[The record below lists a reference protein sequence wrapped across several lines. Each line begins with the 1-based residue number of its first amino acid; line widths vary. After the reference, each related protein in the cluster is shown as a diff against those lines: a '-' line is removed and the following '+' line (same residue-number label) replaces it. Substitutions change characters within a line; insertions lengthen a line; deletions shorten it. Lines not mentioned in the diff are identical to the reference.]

1 MKPIAAALL
10 FCGWVAFAQNWPQFR
25 GPQASGVAEKA
36 DIPVQFDVAKGTNV
50 RWKTPIPGVA
60 VSSPIAW
67 GDHVFVT
74 TAVSSDTSASVRTGL
89 YGDVEPAKDTSKH
102 TWEVYALD
110 RRTGKVSWKRVAHE
124 GVPKTKRHPKS
135 SQASP
140 TPVTDGKVV
149 VAHFGSEGLYAYD
162 FKGNL
167 LWKQDLGRLN
177 AGWFFD
183 PDYEWGVASSPIIFR
198 DMVIIQADIQKDSF
212 VAAYRLKDGKQ
223 VWKTMRDE
231 IPSWGT
237 PAIYDD
243 KQRPELIT
251 HATKFIRAYD
261 PLTGKELWHL
271 SGNSEITT
279 PTPLIAHGLIY
290 VTNGYR
296 GIQPIYAIRPGA
308 SGDIT
313 LPKGKES
320 SEFIA
325 WSKPR
330 GGPYTPTPLIYG
342 DLMYVL
348 SNNGVLAA
356 YNAKTGERLY
366 QERVG
371 KGGSYS
377 ASPVAASGRLYLTSE
392 DGEIYVVRT
401 GPKFELIGENSV
413 GEVTMATPA
422 IAGDLMII
430 RGLKHVIAIGG
441 ATRASR

>member
-1 MKPIAAALL
+1 
-10 FCGWVAFAQNWPQFR
+10 
-25 GPQASGVAEKA
+25 
-36 DIPVQFDVAKGTNV
+36 
-50 RWKTPIPGVA
+50 
-60 VSSPIAW
+60 
-67 GDHVFVT
+67 
-74 TAVSSDTSASVRTGL
+74 
-89 YGDVEPAKDTSKH
+89 
-102 TWEVYALD
+102 
-110 RRTGKVSWKRVAHE
+110 
-124 GVPKTKRHPKS
+124 
-135 SQASP
+135 
-140 TPVTDGKVV
+140 
-149 VAHFGSEGLYAYD
+149 
-162 FKGNL
+162 
-167 LWKQDLGRLN
+167 
-177 AGWFFD
+177 
-183 PDYEWGVASSPIIFR
+183 
-198 DMVIIQADIQKDSF
+198 

-251 HATKFIRAYD
+251 HATKFIRGYD
-261 PLTGKELWHL
+261 PLTGKELWRL
-271 SGNSEITT
+271 AGNSEITT

-342 DLMYVL
+342 DLMYIL

-377 ASPVAASGRLYLTSE
+377 ASPVAANGRLYLTSE
-392 DGEIYVVRT
+392 DGEINVVKT

-441 ATRASR
+441 TPRASR

>member
-1 MKPIAAALL
+1 MKTLATALL
-10 FCGWVAFAQNWPQFR
+10 FVCSALAQNWPQFR

-60 VSSPIAW
+60 VSSPIVW

-74 TAVSSDTSASVRTGL
+74 TAVSSDTSASLRTGL

-102 TWEVYALD
+102 SWEVYALD
-110 RRTGKVSWKRVAHE
+110 RRSGKVLWKRVAHE
-124 GVPKTKRHPKS
+124 GLPKTKRHPKS

-162 FKGNL
+162 FNGNL
-167 LWKQDLGRLN
+167 LWKQDVGRLN

-183 PDYEWGVASSPIIFR
+183 PDYEWGVASSPILFR

-212 VAAYRLKDGKQ
+212 VAAYRLKDGRQ

-237 PAIYDD
+237 PAIYED

-251 HATKFIRAYD
+251 HATKFIRGYD
-261 PLTGKELWHL
+261 PLTGRELWRL

-313 LPKGKES
+313 LPKGEES

-342 DLMYVL
+342 DLMYIL

-377 ASPVAASGRLYLTSE
+377 ASPVAANGRLYLTSE
-392 DGEIYVVRT
+392 DGEINVVKT

-441 ATRASR
+441 TPRASR

>member
-1 MKPIAAALL
+1 
-10 FCGWVAFAQNWPQFR
+10 
-25 GPQASGVAEKA
+25 
-36 DIPVQFDVAKGTNV
+36 
-50 RWKTPIPGVA
+50 VA
-60 VSSPIAW
+60 VSSPIVW

-74 TAVSSDTSASVRTGL
+74 TAVSSDTSASLRTGL

-102 TWEVYALD
+102 SWEVYALD
-110 RRTGKVSWKRVAHE
+110 RRSGKVLWKRVAHE
-124 GVPKTKRHPKS
+124 GLPKTKRHPKS

-162 FKGNL
+162 
-167 LWKQDLGRLN
+167 
-177 AGWFFD
+177 
-183 PDYEWGVASSPIIFR
+183 WGVASSPILFR

-212 VAAYRLKDGKQ
+212 VAAYRLKDGRQ

-237 PAIYDD
+237 PAIYED

-251 HATKFIRAYD
+251 HATKFIRGYD
-261 PLTGKELWHL
+261 PLTGRELWRL

-313 LPKGKES
+313 LPKGEES

-342 DLMYVL
+342 DLMYIL

-377 ASPVAASGRLYLTSE
+377 ASPVAANGRLYLTSE
-392 DGEIYVVRT
+392 DGEINVVKT

-441 ATRASR
+441 TPRASR